1 MMKTMKRSFLLAI
14 GALVLALAG
23 CAAQRQQA
31 GEFIDD
37 AAITTKVKK
46 AIYDEPSL
54 KVTEIS
60 VATEDNVVHLTGTVK
75 SSAEASKAARVA
87 RSVEGVRGVKN
98 DLEVKR

>member
-1 MMKTMKRSFLLAI
+1 MKSLKRLSRLMI

-31 GEFIDD
+31 GEFFDD

-60 VATEDNVVHLTGTVK
+60 VATEGNVVHLTGTVE
-75 SSAEASKAARVA
+75 SRAEALKASQVA
-87 RSVEGVRGVKN
+87 HSVEGVRGVKN
-98 DLEVKR
+98 DLMVKH